1 MSRRNQIRM
10 TDAEVEEFLRGR
22 HTMSV
27 ATIGRD
33 GRVHLVAMWYAFLDG
48 KPAFWTY
55 AKSQKI
61 QNLRRD
67 SRITVLVEDGEGY
80 SELRGVEIVGTG
92 TIIEDPDI
100 ILDIGVQ
107 LSQRYQ
113 GVAPNDDIRPM
124 IAKQASKRLGVRIDA
139 DRIVSWDHRKLAGV
153 Y

>member
-10 TDAEVEEFLRGR
+10 SDAEIEEFLRGR

-27 ATIGRD
+27 GTYGKD
-33 GRVHLVAMWYAFLDG
+33 GGIHLVAMWYAFLDG

-67 SRITVLVEDGEGY
+67 PRITVLVEDGEQY
-80 SELRGVEIVGTG
+80 SKLRGVEIAGRG
-92 TIIEDPDI
+92 TIIDDQET
-100 ILDIGVQ
+100 ILDLGMGIAE
-107 LSQRYQ
+107 RYQ
-113 GVAPNDDIRPM
+113 GITPSDDMRPM
-124 IAKQASKRLGVRIDA
+124 IARQAAKRVAVRIDA
-139 DRIVSWDHRKLAGV
+139 ERVVSWDHGKLGGV